1 MQATD
6 QIFVI
11 GKINSL
17 INYIIYISRL
27 EDLIYAGTRW
37 LVRNWAATRGPISMG
52 VGNKMKT
59 GADFVLLIMCE
70 DRKGIVAAVANSIA
84 SQDCNIV
91 ESSQYSDESNGR
103 FFMRISV
110 SCAAETTIDSFRAA
124 FLPVATA
131 FHLEWSLHDLR
142 KKLRA
147 MIMVSQGGHCLND
160 LLYRTST
167 NRLPMEVTSVVSNH
181 LTWQRRAEHE
191 GVAFHHL
198 PITPENKLEQE
209 AKLLA
214 MVEEQKVDLIIL
226 ARYMQVLSDQLCRKL
241 DGRVINIHHSF
252 LPGFKGAKPYH
263 RAHERG
269 VKMVGATAHY
279 VTADLDEGPI
289 ITQDVSIVDHADTVD
304 DLIAQGQD
312 TESRVLARA
321 VKLHLE
327 HRVMLNGNRTI
338 VFK

>member
-1 MQATD
+1 M
-6 QIFVI
+6 
-11 GKINSL
+11 
-17 INYIIYISRL
+17 R
-27 EDLIYAGTRW
+27 
-37 LVRNWAATRGPISMG
+37 
-52 VGNKMKT
+52 
-59 GADFVLLIMCE
+59 ADYVLLIASE
-70 DRKGIVAAVANSIA
+70 DRKGIVAAVANSIV

-91 ESSQYSDESNGR
+91 ESSQYGDESTGR
-103 FFMRISV
+103 FFMRV
-110 SCAAETTIDSFRAA
+110 AVRGPDAMTVKSFTEA
-124 FLPVATA
+124 FTPVATA
-131 FHLEWSLHDLR
+131 FRLEWRIHDLR
-142 KKLRA
+142 QKMRA

-167 NRLPMEVTSVVSNH
+167 GRLPIEVSSIVSNH
-181 LTWQRRAEHE
+181 KTWQRRAEHE
-191 GVAFHHL
+191 GIAFHHL
-198 PITPENKLEQE
+198 PITPENKLDQE
-209 AKLLA
+209 AKLMA
-214 MVEEQKVDLIIL
+214 MVEEQQVDCIIL

-263 RAHERG
+263 RAYDRG

-279 VTADLDEGPI
+279 VTPDLDEGPI

-321 VKLHLE
+321 VKLHVE

>member
-1 MQATD
+1 M
-6 QIFVI
+6 
-11 GKINSL
+11 N
-17 INYIIYISRL
+17 
-27 EDLIYAGTRW
+27 
-37 LVRNWAATRGPISMG
+37 P
-52 VGNKMKT
+52 
-59 GADFVLLIMCE
+59 GADHVLLISSE
-70 DRKGIVAAVANSIA
+70 DRKGIVAAVANSIV

-91 ESSQYSDESNGR
+91 ESAQYGDPVTGR
-103 FFMRISV
+103 FFMRVAV
-110 SCAAETTIDSFRAA
+110 SGPADMTVDKFSEAFTPVAAA
-124 FLPVATA
+124 FRLD
-131 FHLEWSLHDLR
+131 WRIHDLR

-167 NRLPMEVTSVVSNH
+167 NRLPIDVTSIVSNH
-181 LTWQRRAEHE
+181 TTWQRRAEHE
-191 GVAFHHL
+191 SVPFHHL

-214 MVEEQKVDLIIL
+214 MVEDQQVDLIIL

-263 RAHERG
+263 RAYDRG

-289 ITQDVSIVDHADTVD
+289 ITQDVSIVDHADTVE

-321 VKLHLE
+321 VKLHSE
-327 HRVMLNGNRTI
+327 HRVLLNGNRTI

>member
-1 MQATD
+1 MS
-6 QIFVI
+6 
-11 GKINSL
+11 KS
-17 INYIIYISRL
+17 
-27 EDLIYAGTRW
+27 
-37 LVRNWAATRGPISMG
+37 
-52 VGNKMKT
+52 
-59 GADFVLLIMCE
+59 ADFVLSIDCE

-84 SQDCNIV
+84 SQDCNIT
-91 ESSQYSDESNGR
+91 ESSQYGDGNTGR
-103 FFMRISV
+103 FFMRIAFH
-110 SCAAETTIDSFRAA
+110 AAPGTTTESFTDA
-124 FLPVATA
+124 FMPVATA
-131 FHLEWSLHDLR
+131 FRLKWRIHDYR

-167 NRLPMEVTSVVSNH
+167 NRLPMDVTSIVSNH
-181 LTWQRRAEHE
+181 LNWQRRAEHE
-191 GVAFHHL
+191 GIPFHHL
-198 PITPENKLEQE
+198 PVTPQNKLEQE
-209 AKLLA
+209 AKLLE
-214 MVEEQKVDLIIL
+214 MVEEQNVDLIIL

-263 RAHERG
+263 RAYERG

-279 VTADLDEGPI
+279 VTPDLDEGPI
-289 ITQDVSIVDHADTVD
+289 ITQDVSIVDHADTVE

-312 TESRVLARA
+312 TESRVLAKA

-327 HRVMLNGNRTI
+327 HRVMLNGTRTV

>member
-1 MQATD
+1 MIEA
-6 QIFVI
+6 
-11 GKINSL
+11 
-17 INYIIYISRL
+17 
-27 EDLIYAGTRW
+27 
-37 LVRNWAATRGPISMG
+37 
-52 VGNKMKT
+52 
-59 GADFVLLIMCE
+59 ADFVLRISCE

-84 SQDCNIV
+84 SQDCNIL
-91 ESSQYSDESNGR
+91 ESSQFNDCYSGR
-103 FFMRISV
+103 FFMRIAISAPDGM
-110 SCAAETTIDSFRAA
+110 SIEQFTAGFT
-124 FLPVATA
+124 PVATA
-131 FHLEWSLHDLR
+131 FHLDWQMHNA
-142 KKLRA
+142 KQKTRA

-181 LTWQRRAEHE
+181 TTWQRRVEHE
-191 GVAFHHL
+191 GIPFFHL
-198 PITPENKLEQE
+198 PITPETKSEQE
-209 AKLLA
+209 AQLMALA
-214 MVEEQKVDLIIL
+214 EEQQVDLIIL
-226 ARYMQVLSDQLCRKL
+226 ARYMQVLSDGLCRKL

-263 RAHERG
+263 RAYERG

-279 VTADLDEGPI
+279 VTPELDEGPI
-289 ITQDVSIVDHADTVD
+289 ITQDVTVVDHADTIE

-327 HRVMLNGNRTI
+327 HRVMLNGNRTV

>member
-1 MQATD
+1 MQ
-6 QIFVI
+6 
-11 GKINSL
+11 K
-17 INYIIYISRL
+17 
-27 EDLIYAGTRW
+27 
-37 LVRNWAATRGPISMG
+37 
-52 VGNKMKT
+52 
-59 GADFVLLIMCE
+59 GADFVLLIATE

-91 ESSQYSDESNGR
+91 ESSQYGDGFNGR
-103 FFMRISV
+103 FFMRVAFSGP
-110 SCAAETTIDSFRAA
+110 AAMTIESFTDA
-124 FLPVATA
+124 FTPVATA
-131 FHLEWSLHDLR
+131 YRLDWQVHDLR
-142 KKLRA
+142 RKTKA

-181 LTWQRRAEHE
+181 TTWQRRAEHE
-191 GVAFHHL
+191 QITFHHL

-209 AKLLA
+209 ARLLQL
-214 MVEEQKVDLIIL
+214 VEEQEVDLIIL

-263 RAHERG
+263 RAYDRG

-279 VTADLDEGPI
+279 VTPDLDEGPI
-289 ITQDVSIVDHADTVD
+289 ITQDVSIVDHADTVE

-327 HRVMLNGNRTI
+327 HRVLLNGNRTI

>member
-1 MQATD
+1 
-6 QIFVI
+6 
-11 GKINSL
+11 
-17 INYIIYISRL
+17 
-27 EDLIYAGTRW
+27 
-37 LVRNWAATRGPISMG
+37 
-52 VGNKMKT
+52 MKS
-59 GADFVLLIMCE
+59 GADFVLLIASE
-70 DRKGIVAAVANSIA
+70 DRKGIVAAVANSIV

-91 ESSQYSDESNGR
+91 ESAQYGDPVTGR
-103 FFMRISV
+103 FFMRVAV
-110 SCAAETTIDSFRAA
+110 SSPADMTVDKFSEA
-124 FLPVATA
+124 FTPVATA
-131 FHLEWSLHDLR
+131 FRLDWRIHDLR

-167 NRLPMEVTSVVSNH
+167 NRLPIDVTSIVSNH
-181 LTWQRRAEHE
+181 TTWQRRAEHE
-191 GVAFHHL
+191 SVPFHHL

-214 MVEEQKVDLIIL
+214 MVEDQQVDLIIL

-263 RAHERG
+263 RAYDRG

-289 ITQDVSIVDHADTVD
+289 ITQDVSIVDHADTVE

-321 VKLHLE
+321 VKLHSE
-327 HRVMLNGNRTI
+327 HRVLLNGNRTI

>member
-1 MQATD
+1 
-6 QIFVI
+6 
-11 GKINSL
+11 
-17 INYIIYISRL
+17 
-27 EDLIYAGTRW
+27 
-37 LVRNWAATRGPISMG
+37 
-52 VGNKMKT
+52 MKS
-59 GADFVLLIMCE
+59 GADFVLLIASE
-70 DRKGIVAAVANSIA
+70 DRKGIVAAVANSIV

-91 ESSQYSDESNGR
+91 ESAQYGDPATGR
-103 FFMRISV
+103 FFMRVAV
-110 SCAAETTIDSFRAA
+110 SGPADMTVDKFSEA
-124 FLPVATA
+124 FTPVATA
-131 FHLEWSLHDLR
+131 FRLDWRIHDLR

-167 NRLPMEVTSVVSNH
+167 NRLPIDVTSIVSNH
-181 LTWQRRAEHE
+181 TTWQRRAEHE
-191 GVAFHHL
+191 SVPFHHL

-214 MVEEQKVDLIIL
+214 MVEDQQVDLIIL

-263 RAHERG
+263 RAYDRG

-289 ITQDVSIVDHADTVD
+289 ITQDVSIVDHADTVE

-321 VKLHLE
+321 VKLHSE
-327 HRVMLNGNRTI
+327 HRVLLNGNRTV

>member
-1 MQATD
+1 
-6 QIFVI
+6 
-11 GKINSL
+11 
-17 INYIIYISRL
+17 
-27 EDLIYAGTRW
+27 
-37 LVRNWAATRGPISMG
+37 MG
-52 VGNKMKT
+52 M
-59 GADFVLLIMCE
+59 GADFVLLIVCD

-91 ESSQYSDESNGR
+91 ESSQYGDEATGR
-103 FFMRISV
+103 FFMRIAINCPAGSTK
-110 SCAAETTIDSFRAA
+110 ESFEAA

-131 FHLEWSLHDLR
+131 FQLEWRIHDLR

-160 LLYRTST
+160 LLYRTAT
-167 NRLPMEVTSVVSNH
+167 KRLPMEITSVVSNH
-181 LTWQRRAEHE
+181 QNWQRRAEHE
-191 GVAFHHL
+191 GIPFYHL
-198 PITPENKLEQE
+198 PVTPENKLEQE
-209 AKLLA
+209 AKLLG
-214 MVEEQKVDLIIL
+214 MVEEQNVDLVIL

-263 RAHERG
+263 RAYERG

-279 VTADLDEGPI
+279 VTPDLDEGPI

-304 DLIAQGQD
+304 DLIAQGQE
-312 TESRVLARA
+312 TESRVLSRA

>member
-1 MQATD
+1 MQ
-6 QIFVI
+6 
-11 GKINSL
+11 
-17 INYIIYISRL
+17 
-27 EDLIYAGTRW
+27 E
-37 LVRNWAATRGPISMG
+37 
-52 VGNKMKT
+52 
-59 GADFVLLIMCE
+59 GADFVLLIATE
-70 DRKGIVAAVANSIA
+70 DRKGIVAAVANSVA

-91 ESSQYSDESNGR
+91 ESSQYGDAATGR
-103 FFMRISV
+103 FFMRVALSG
-110 SCAAETTIDSFRAA
+110 SAGTTIESFTQA
-124 FLPVATA
+124 FTPVATA
-131 FHLEWSLHDLR
+131 FRLDWRIHDLR
-142 KKLRA
+142 RKLKA

-167 NRLPMEVTSVVSNH
+167 QRLPMEVTSVVSNH
-181 LTWQRRAEHE
+181 TTWQRRAEHE
-191 GVAFHHL
+191 EIPFFHL

-209 AKLLA
+209 ARLINL
-214 MVEEQKVDLIIL
+214 VEEQEVDLIIL

-263 RAHERG
+263 RAYERG

-279 VTADLDEGPI
+279 VTPDLDEGPI
-289 ITQDVSIVDHADTVD
+289 ITQDVSIVDHADTVEA
-304 DLIAQGQD
+304 LIAQGQD

-327 HRVMLNGNRTI
+327 HRVMLNDSRTI

>member
-1 MQATD
+1 M
-6 QIFVI
+6 
-11 GKINSL
+11 N
-17 INYIIYISRL
+17 
-27 EDLIYAGTRW
+27 
-37 LVRNWAATRGPISMG
+37 P
-52 VGNKMKT
+52 
-59 GADFVLLIMCE
+59 GADHVLLISSE
-70 DRKGIVAAVANSIA
+70 DRKGIVAAVANSIV

-91 ESSQYSDESNGR
+91 ESAQYGDPVTGR
-103 FFMRISV
+103 FFMRVAV
-110 SCAAETTIDSFRAA
+110 SGPADMTVDKFSEA
-124 FLPVATA
+124 FTPVATA
-131 FHLEWSLHDLR
+131 FHLDWRIHDLR

-167 NRLPMEVTSVVSNH
+167 NRLPIDVTSIVSNH
-181 LTWQRRAEHE
+181 TTWQRRAEHE
-191 GVAFHHL
+191 SVPFHHL

-214 MVEEQKVDLIIL
+214 MVEDQQVDLIIL

-263 RAHERG
+263 RAYDRG

-289 ITQDVSIVDHADTVD
+289 ITQDVSIVDHADRVE

-321 VKLHLE
+321 VKLHSE
-327 HRVMLNGNRTI
+327 HRVLLNGNRTI

>member
-1 MQATD
+1 
-6 QIFVI
+6 
-11 GKINSL
+11 
-17 INYIIYISRL
+17 
-27 EDLIYAGTRW
+27 
-37 LVRNWAATRGPISMG
+37 
-52 VGNKMKT
+52 MKT

-91 ESSQYSDESNGR
+91 ESSQYSDENTGR
-103 FFMRISV
+103 FFMRIAIA
-110 SCAAETTIDSFRAA
+110 CAAGTTQESFSAA
-124 FLPVATA
+124 FMTVATA
-131 FHLEWSLHDLR
+131 FQLEWRIHDLR

-181 LTWQRRAEHE
+181 LNWQRRAEHE
-191 GVAFHHL
+191 GMAFHHL

-214 MVEEQKVDLIIL
+214 MVEEQQVDLIIL

>member
-6 QIFVI
+6 QIFAI

-17 INYIIYISRL
+17 INYIIFISRL
-27 EDLIYAGTRW
+27 EDLIYIGTSW
-37 LVRNWAATRGPISMG
+37 CVRSWAATRCPISIG
-52 VGNKMKT
+52 VGYKMKT

-91 ESSQYSDESNGR
+91 ESSQYSDENTGR
-103 FFMRISV
+103 FFMRIAV
-110 SCAAETTIDSFRAA
+110 SCTAETTIKSFSAA
-124 FLPVATA
+124 FMPVATA
-131 FHLEWSLHDLR
+131 FRLEWRIHDLR

-167 NRLPMEVTSVVSNH
+167 NRLPMEVTSIVSNH
-181 LTWQRRAEHE
+181 LNWQRRAEHE
-191 GVAFHHL
+191 GIAFQYL

-214 MVEEQKVDLIIL
+214 MVEEQQVDLIIL

>member
-1 MQATD
+1 MQ
-6 QIFVI
+6 
-11 GKINSL
+11 K
-17 INYIIYISRL
+17 
-27 EDLIYAGTRW
+27 W
-37 LVRNWAATRGPISMG
+37 
-52 VGNKMKT
+52 
-59 GADFVLLIMCE
+59 ADFVLLISCD

-91 ESSQYSDESNGR
+91 ESAQYSDIVTGR
-103 FFMRISV
+103 FFMRIAIAGQG
-110 SCAAETTIDSFRAA
+110 CITPDSFTQA
-124 FLPVATA
+124 FMPVATA
-131 FHLEWSLHDLR
+131 FQLDWRIHDLSR
-142 KKLRA
+142 KLRA

-160 LLYRTST
+160 LLYRIST
-167 NRLPMEVTSVVSNH
+167 ARLPMDVTSIVSNH
-181 LTWQRRAEHE
+181 MTWQRRADHE
-191 GVAFHHL
+191 EIPFHYL
-198 PITPENKLEQE
+198 PITPETKLDQE

-214 MVEEQKVDLIIL
+214 MVEEQQVDLIIL
-226 ARYMQVLSDQLCRKL
+226 ARYMQVLSDELCRKL

-263 RAHERG
+263 RAYERG

-289 ITQDVSIVDHADTVD
+289 ITQDVSIVDHADTVE

-321 VKLHLE
+321 VKLHIE
-327 HRVMLNGNRTI
+327 YRVLLSGNRTV

>member
-1 MQATD
+1 
-6 QIFVI
+6 
-11 GKINSL
+11 
-17 INYIIYISRL
+17 
-27 EDLIYAGTRW
+27 
-37 LVRNWAATRGPISMG
+37 MG
-52 VGNKMKT
+52 M
-59 GADFVLLIMCE
+59 GADFVLLIVCD

-91 ESSQYSDESNGR
+91 ESSQYGDEVTGR
-103 FFMRISV
+103 FFMRIAIN
-110 SCAAETTIDSFRAA
+110 CPADSTKESFEAA

-131 FHLEWSLHDLR
+131 FQLEWRIHDLR

-160 LLYRTST
+160 LLYRTAT
-167 NRLPMEVTSVVSNH
+167 KRLPMEITSVVSNH
-181 LTWQRRAEHE
+181 QNWQRRAEHE
-191 GVAFHHL
+191 GIPFYHL
-198 PITPENKLEQE
+198 PVTPENKLEQE

-214 MVEEQKVDLIIL
+214 MVEEQNVDLVIL

-263 RAHERG
+263 RAYERG

-279 VTADLDEGPI
+279 VTPDLDEGPI

-304 DLIAQGQD
+304 DLIAQGQE
-312 TESRVLARA
+312 TESRVLSRA

>member
-1 MQATD
+1 
-6 QIFVI
+6 
-11 GKINSL
+11 
-17 INYIIYISRL
+17 
-27 EDLIYAGTRW
+27 
-37 LVRNWAATRGPISMG
+37 
-52 VGNKMKT
+52 MKT

-91 ESSQYSDESNGR
+91 ESSQYSDENTGR
-103 FFMRISV
+103 FFMRIAV
-110 SCAAETTIDSFRAA
+110 SCTAETTIKSFSAA
-124 FLPVATA
+124 FMPVATA
-131 FHLEWSLHDLR
+131 FRLEWRIHDLR

-147 MIMVSQGGHCLND
+147 MIRVSQGGHCLND

-167 NRLPMEVTSVVSNH
+167 NRLPLEVTSIVSNH
-181 LTWQRRAEHE
+181 LNWQRRAEHE
-191 GVAFHHL
+191 GIAFQYL

-214 MVEEQKVDLIIL
+214 MVEEQQVDLIIL

>member
-1 MQATD
+1 MH
-6 QIFVI
+6 
-11 GKINSL
+11 
-17 INYIIYISRL
+17 SR
-27 EDLIYAGTRW
+27 
-37 LVRNWAATRGPISMG
+37 
-52 VGNKMKT
+52 
-59 GADFVLLIMCE
+59 ADFVLVIACQ
-70 DRKGIVAAVANSIA
+70 DRRGIVAAVANSIA
-84 SQDCNIV
+84 TQDCNII
-91 ESSQYSDESNGR
+91 ESSQYGDESTGR
-103 FFMRISV
+103 FFMRVAILCPQEMTSQ
-110 SCAAETTIDSFRAA
+110 SFTDA
-124 FLPVATA
+124 FMPVATA
-131 FHLEWSLHDLR
+131 FHLDWRIHDLR

-167 NRLPMEVTSVVSNH
+167 NRLPMDVTSIVSNH
-181 LTWQRRAEHE
+181 LNWQRRAEHE
-191 GVAFHHL
+191 GIAFHHL
-198 PITPENKLEQE
+198 PITPETKSEQE

-214 MVEEQKVDLIIL
+214 MVEEQQVDLIIL
-226 ARYMQVLSDQLCRKL
+226 ARYMQVLSDKLCRKL

-263 RAHERG
+263 RAYERG

-279 VTADLDEGPI
+279 VTPDLDEGPI
-289 ITQDVSIVDHADTVD
+289 ITQDVSVVDHADTVE

>member
-1 MQATD
+1 
-6 QIFVI
+6 
-11 GKINSL
+11 
-17 INYIIYISRL
+17 
-27 EDLIYAGTRW
+27 
-37 LVRNWAATRGPISMG
+37 MG
-52 VGNKMKT
+52 M
-59 GADFVLLIMCE
+59 GADFVLLIVCD

-91 ESSQYSDESNGR
+91 ESSQYGDEATGR
-103 FFMRISV
+103 FFMRIAITCPAGSTK
-110 SCAAETTIDSFRAA
+110 EGFEAA

-131 FHLEWSLHDLR
+131 FQLEWRIHDLR

-160 LLYRTST
+160 LLYRTAT
-167 NRLPMEVTSVVSNH
+167 KRLPMEITSVVSNH
-181 LTWQRRAEHE
+181 QNWQRRAEHE
-191 GVAFHHL
+191 DIPFYHL
-198 PITPENKLEQE
+198 PVTPENKLEQE

-214 MVEEQKVDLIIL
+214 MVEEQNVDLVIL

-263 RAHERG
+263 RAYERG

-279 VTADLDEGPI
+279 VTPDLDEGPI

-304 DLIAQGQD
+304 DLIAQGQE
-312 TESRVLARA
+312 TESRVLSRA